1 MKMYD
6 RTSGV
11 LIGKDK
17 ISARIKQLAAEISRD
32 YEGKDLLLVGVLK
45 GGWMYMADLVR
56 ELTIDCDVDFMMVS
70 SYGSGTESS
79 GEVKV
84 LKDLSCDCRGRNVLI
99 VEDIIDSGVT
109 LSKLRDA
116 IAARQAQSVEITA
129 LLSKPSRRK
138 TQVEVK
144 YVGFEIPDKFVVG
157 YGMDFAEK
165 LRGLPEV
172 CVLKEKEYKK

>member
-17 ISARIKQLAAEISRD
+17 ISARIKQMAAEISRD

-84 LKDLSCDCRGRNVLI
+84 LKDLSRDCRGRNVLI

-172 CVLKEKEYKK
+172 CVLKEEEYKK

>member
-1 MKMYD
+1 MKK
-6 RTSGV
+6 RGW
-11 LIGKDK
+11 
-17 ISARIKQLAAEISRD
+17 AAAACALS
-32 YEGKDLLLVGVLK
+32 LLLTCCAAPAPSGAESTLE
-45 GGWMYMADLVR
+45 AQATPEPQRQAFDLPF
-56 ELTIDCDVDFMMVS
+56 EMVS
-70 SYGSGTESS
+70 SPDLTSYGSGTESS

-109 LSKLRDA
+109 LFKLRDA

-172 CVLKEKEYKK
+172 CVLKEEEYKK